1 MPENKESPIMIGGL
15 IGAII
20 SFIVF
25 FVYAIIVSRGY

>member
-1 MPENKESPIMIGGL
+1 MPEEKESAIMIGGL

-25 FVYAIIVSRGY
+25 FIWAIVELRG